1 MATIEALR
9 AQKEK
14 PNPAFALAVARR
26 EDGASVQEVQQSLVR
41 AGFDPSPINHLL

>member
-14 PNPAFALAVARR
+14 PNPAFALAALLAAPR
-26 EDGASVQEVQQSLVR
+26 AVR
-41 AGFDPSPINHLL
+41 PPSRAAP